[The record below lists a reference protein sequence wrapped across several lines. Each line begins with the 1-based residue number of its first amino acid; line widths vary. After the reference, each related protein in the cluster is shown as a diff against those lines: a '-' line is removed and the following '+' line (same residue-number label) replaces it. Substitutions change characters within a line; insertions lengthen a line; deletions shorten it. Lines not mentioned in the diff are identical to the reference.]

1 MTYRVRNI
9 GIAIAL
15 AVVAALLTTFYVTN
29 YKKSVQSGEE
39 AVTVFVASRDI
50 PAGTAGSDVVDRKWI
65 RSEQVN
71 RRNVV
76 PGAISDPSQIKEL
89 SAAQQL
95 YAGEQVSTSRF
106 RPLEEQGL
114 RAQLKGNMRAFDLP
128 GDEHQ
133 LLVGTLKAGDKVDVL
148 GTWEFPEGTQIHVSR
163 VVLRDLTVLRAA
175 NEGKVQSKIA
185 SGANLP
191 FSAILAVTDR
201 QAHKLFWLAKNGEWS
216 LQLRGVA
223 DVADSPETVDTS
235 ASLLQDGLNQ
245 SQFRKGMTQIKRSSR
260 R

>member
-9 GIAIAL
+9 AIAVAL

-29 YKKSVQSGEE
+29 YKKSVQSGEQS
-39 AVTVFVASRDI
+39 VTVFVAARDI
-50 PAGTAGSDVVDRKWI
+50 PIGTSGSDVVDRKWI
-65 RSEQVN
+65 RTEEID

-76 PGAISDPSQIKEL
+76 PGAISDTAQIKDL
-89 SAAQQL
+89 SATQQL

-106 RPLEEQGL
+106 RPLEEQGM
-114 RAQLKGNMRAFDLP
+114 RAQLKGNLRALELP

-133 LLVGTLKAGDKVDVL
+133 LLMGTLKGGDRVDVV
-148 GTWEFPEGTQIHVSR
+148 GSWEFPEGSQIHVSR
-163 VVLRDLTVLRAA
+163 VVLRDLNVLRAA

-191 FSAILAVTDR
+191 FNVILAVTDR
-201 QAHKLFWLAKNGEWS
+201 QAHKLFWLMKNGDWS
-216 LQLRGVA
+216 LQLRGVV
-223 DVADSPETVDTS
+223 DTADSPESVDTS
-235 ASLLQDGLNQ
+235 ASLLLDGMNKNQ
-245 SQFRKGMTQIKRSSR
+245 SRKGMAQIKRSSR

>member
-9 GIAIAL
+9 AIAVAL

-39 AVTVFVASRDI
+39 AVTVFVAARDI
-50 PAGTAGSDVVDRKWI
+50 PIGTSGSDVVDRKWI
-65 RSEQVN
+65 RSEEID

-76 PGAISDPSQIKEL
+76 PGAISDPAQIEDL
-89 SAAQQL
+89 SATQPL
-95 YAGEQVSTSRF
+95 FAGEQVSTSRF
-106 RPLEEQGL
+106 RPLEEQGIHG
-114 RAQLKGNMRAFDLP
+114 QLKGNVRALQVP

-133 LLVGTLKAGDKVDVL
+133 LLVGTLKAGDRVDVL
-148 GTWEFPEGTQIHVSR
+148 GSWEFPEGTQIHVSR
-163 VVLRDLTVLRAA
+163 VVLRDVLVLRAA

-185 SGANLP
+185 SGSNLP
-191 FSAILAVTDR
+191 FSAIFALTDR
-201 QAHKLFWLAKNGEWS
+201 QAHKLFWLTNNGEWS

-223 DVADSPETVDTS
+223 DAADSPESLDTS
-235 ASLLQDGLNQ
+235 ASLLQDGMNQ
-245 SQFRKGMTQIKRSSR
+245 TQFRKGMAQIKRSSR

>member
-9 GIAIAL
+9 AIAVAL

-29 YKKSVQSGEE
+29 YKKSVQSGE
-39 AVTVFVASRDI
+39 ASVTVYVAARDI
-50 PAGTAGSDVVDRKWI
+50 PVGTAGSDVVDRKWI
-65 RSEQVN
+65 RSEQID

-76 PGAISDPSQIKEL
+76 PGAISDPTQIEEF
-89 SAAQQL
+89 SAAQAL

-106 RPLEEQGL
+106 RPLEEQGIHG
-114 RAQLKGNMRAFDLP
+114 RLKGNVRALQVP

-133 LLVGTLKAGDKVDVL
+133 LLVGTLKSGDRVDVL
-148 GTWEFPEGTQIHVSR
+148 GSWEFPEGTQIHVSR
-163 VVLRDLTVLRAA
+163 VVLRDVLVLRAA

-191 FSAILAVTDR
+191 YNAILAVTDR
-201 QAHKLFWLAKNGEWS
+201 QAHKLFWLSQNGDWT

-223 DVADSPETVDTS
+223 DVADSPESLDTS

-245 SQFRKGMTQIKRSSR
+245 TQFRKGMAQIKRSSR

>member
-9 GIAIAL
+9 AIAVAL

-39 AVTVFVASRDI
+39 SVTVFVASRDI
-50 PAGTAGSDVVDRKWI
+50 PLGTSGSDVVDRKWI
-65 RSEQVN
+65 RSEEIS

-76 PGAISDPSQIKEL
+76 PGAISDPKQIEDL
-89 SAAQQL
+89 SAAQPL
-95 YAGEQVSTSRF
+95 FAGEQVSTSRF
-106 RPLEEQGL
+106 RPLEEQGM
-114 RAQLKGNMRAFDLP
+114 QGILKGNLRALQLP

-133 LLVGTLKAGDKVDVL
+133 LLVGTLKRGDRVDVL
-148 GTWEFPEGTQIHVSR
+148 GTWEFPEGSQIHVSR
-163 VVLRDLTVLRAA
+163 VVLRDLQVLRAA

-191 FSAILAVTDR
+191 FNAILAVTDR
-201 QAHKLFWLAKNGEWS
+201 QAHKLFWLMKNGEWS

-223 DVADSPETVDTS
+223 DAADSPEAVDS
-235 ASLLQDGLNQ
+235 SGSLLNDGMNK
-245 SQFRKGMTQIKRSSR
+245 SQLKKGMAQIKRSSR

>member
-9 GIAIAL
+9 AIAVAL

-39 AVTVFVASRDI
+39 AVTVFVAARDI
-50 PAGTAGSDVVDRKWI
+50 PIGTSGSDVVDRKWI
-65 RSEQVN
+65 RSEEIN

-76 PGAISDPSQIKEL
+76 PGAISDPAQIENF
-89 SAAQQL
+89 SAAQPL

-106 RPLEEQGL
+106 RPIKEQGIL
-114 RAQLKGNMRAFDLP
+114 GQLKGNVRALQLP

-133 LLVGTLKAGDKVDVL
+133 LLVGTLKSGDKVDVV
-148 GTWEFPEGTQIHVSR
+148 GSWEFPEGSQIHVSR

-191 FSAILAVTDR
+191 FNAVLAVTDR

-223 DVADSPETVDTS
+223 DPADSPESMDTS
-235 ASLLQDGLNQ
+235 ASLLQDGMNQ
-245 SQFRKGMTQIKRSSR
+245 TQFRKGMAQIKRSSR

>member
-1 MTYRVRNI
+1 MTYRMRNI
-9 GIAIAL
+9 AIAVAL

-39 AVTVFVASRDI
+39 AVTVFVAARDI
-50 PAGTAGSDVVDRKWI
+50 PVGTAGADVVDRKWI
-65 RSEQVN
+65 RSEEVN

-76 PGAISDPSQIKEL
+76 PGAISDPAQIEEL
-89 SAAQQL
+89 SAAQPL

-114 RAQLKGNMRAFDLP
+114 RAQLKGNVRALQVP

-133 LLVGTLKAGDKVDVL
+133 LLVGTLKTGDRVDVI
-148 GTWEFPEGTQIHVSR
+148 GSWEFPEGTQIHVSR
-163 VVLRDLTVLRAA
+163 VVLRDVLVLRAA

-191 FSAILAVTDR
+191 FSAVLALTDR
-201 QAHKLFWLAKNGEWS
+201 QAHKLFWLTKNGEWT

-223 DVADSPETVDTS
+223 DAADSPETMDTS

-245 SQFRKGMTQIKRSSR
+245 SQFRKGMAQIKRSSR

>member
-9 GIAIAL
+9 AIAIAL

-39 AVTVFVASRDI
+39 SVTVFVASRDI
-50 PAGTAGSDVVDRKWI
+50 PIGTSGSDVVDRKWI
-65 RSEQVN
+65 RTAEIN

-76 PGAISDPSQIKEL
+76 PGAISSPDQIEDL
-89 SAAQQL
+89 SATQPL

-106 RPLEEQGL
+106 RPVAEQGIHG
-114 RAQLKGNMRAFDLP
+114 QLKGNMRALELP

-133 LLVGTLKAGDKVDVL
+133 LLVGTLKSGDRVDVL
-148 GTWEFPEGTQIHVSR
+148 GSWEFPEGTQIHVSR
-163 VVLRDLTVLRAA
+163 VVLRDLNVLRAA

-185 SGANLP
+185 SGANMP
-191 FSAILAVTDR
+191 FNVILAVTDR
-201 QAHKLFWLAKNGEWS
+201 QAHKLFWLMKNGEWS
-216 LQLRGVA
+216 LQLRGVSET
-223 DVADSPETVDTS
+223 ADSPEGVDSS
-235 ASLLQDGLNQ
+235 ASLLLDGMNKNQ
-245 SQFRKGMTQIKRSSR
+245 SKQGLAQIKRSSR

>member
-9 GIAIAL
+9 AIAVAL

-29 YKKSVQSGEE
+29 YKKSVQSGE
-39 AVTVFVASRDI
+39 ASVTVYVAARDI
-50 PAGTAGSDVVDRKWI
+50 PIGTAGSDVVDRKWI
-65 RSEQVN
+65 RSEQID

-76 PGAISDPSQIKEL
+76 PGAISDPTQIEDF
-89 SAAQQL
+89 SAAQAL

-106 RPLEEQGL
+106 RPLQEQGIHG
-114 RAQLKGNMRAFDLP
+114 QLKGNVRALQLP

-133 LLVGTLKAGDKVDVL
+133 LLVGTLKRGDRVDVL
-148 GTWEFPEGTQIHVSR
+148 GSWEFPEGTQIHVSR
-163 VVLRDLTVLRAA
+163 VVLRDVLVLRAA

-191 FSAILAVTDR
+191 YNAILAVTDR
-201 QAHKLFWLAKNGEWS
+201 QAHKLFWLSQNGDWT

-223 DVADSPETVDTS
+223 DVADSPDGLDTS
-235 ASLLQDGLNQ
+235 ASLLQDGLNKA
-245 SQFRKGMTQIKRSSR
+245 QFRKGMAQIKRSSR

>member
-9 GIAIAL
+9 AIAVAL

-39 AVTVFVASRDI
+39 AVTVYVAARDI
-50 PAGTAGSDVVDRKWI
+50 PIGTAGSDVIDRKWI
-65 RSEQVN
+65 RSEEIN

-76 PGAISDPSQIKEL
+76 PGAISDPKQIEEF
-89 SAAQQL
+89 SAAQPL

-114 RAQLKGNMRAFDLP
+114 RAQLKGNVRALQMP

-133 LLVGTLKAGDKVDVL
+133 LLVGTLKSGDRVDVV
-148 GTWEFPEGTQIHVSR
+148 GTWEFPEGTQVHVSR
-163 VVLRDLTVLRAA
+163 VVLRDLLVLRAA

-191 FSAILAVTDR
+191 FNAILAVTDR
-201 QAHKLFWLAKNGEWS
+201 QAHKFFWLAKNGEWS

-223 DVADSPETVDTS
+223 DVADSPESMDSS
-235 ASLLQDGLNQ
+235 ASLLVDGMNQ
-245 SQFRKGMTQIKRSSR
+245 TQLRKGMGQIRRSSR

>member
-9 GIAIAL
+9 AIAVAL

-39 AVTVFVASRDI
+39 AVTVFVAARDI
-50 PAGTAGSDVVDRKWI
+50 PIGTSGSDVIDRKWI
-65 RSEQVN
+65 RSEEIN
-71 RRNVV
+71 RRSVV
-76 PGAISDPSQIKEL
+76 PGAISDPDQIEDL
-89 SAAQQL
+89 SATQPL
-95 YAGEQVSTSRF
+95 FAGEQVSTSRF
-106 RPLEEQGL
+106 RPLEEQGIHG
-114 RAQLKGNMRAFDLP
+114 QLKGNVRALQVP

-133 LLVGTLKAGDKVDVL
+133 LLVGTLKTGDRVDVV
-148 GTWEFPEGTQIHVSR
+148 GTWEFPEGTQVHVSR
-163 VVLRDLTVLRAA
+163 VVLRDVLVLRAA

-191 FSAILAVTDR
+191 FSTVLALTDR
-201 QAHKLFWLAKNGEWS
+201 QAHKLFWLTKHGDWT

-223 DVADSPETVDTS
+223 DAADSPETVDTS
-235 ASLLQDGLNQ
+235 ASLLQDGLNKT
-245 SQFRKGMTQIKRSSR
+245 QFRKGMAQIKRSSR

>member
-9 GIAIAL
+9 AIAVAL

-29 YKKSVQSGEE
+29 YKKSVQSGE
-39 AVTVFVASRDI
+39 ASVTVYVAARDI
-50 PAGTAGSDVVDRKWI
+50 PIGTAGSDVVDRKWI
-65 RSEQVN
+65 RSEQID

-76 PGAISDPSQIKEL
+76 PGAISDPTQIEDF
-89 SAAQQL
+89 SAAQAL

-106 RPLEEQGL
+106 RPLQEQGIHG
-114 RAQLKGNMRAFDLP
+114 QLKGNVRALQLP

-133 LLVGTLKAGDKVDVL
+133 LLVGTLKRGDRVDVL
-148 GTWEFPEGTQIHVSR
+148 GSWEFPEGTQIHVSR
-163 VVLRDLTVLRAA
+163 VVLRDVLVLRAA

-191 FSAILAVTDR
+191 YNAILAVTDR
-201 QAHKLFWLAKNGEWS
+201 QAHKLFWLSQNGDWT

-223 DVADSPETVDTS
+223 DVADSPDGLDTS

-245 SQFRKGMTQIKRSSR
+245 AQFRKGMAQIKRSSR

>member
-9 GIAIAL
+9 AIAVAL

-29 YKKSVQSGEE
+29 YKKSVQSGE
-39 AVTVFVASRDI
+39 ASVTVYVAARDI
-50 PAGTAGSDVVDRKWI
+50 PIGTAGSDVVDRKWI
-65 RSEQVN
+65 RSEQID

-76 PGAISDPSQIKEL
+76 PGAISDPTQIEDF
-89 SAAQQL
+89 SAAQAL

-106 RPLEEQGL
+106 RPLQEQGIHG
-114 RAQLKGNMRAFDLP
+114 QLKGNVRALQLP

-133 LLVGTLKAGDKVDVL
+133 LLVGTLKRGDRVDVL
-148 GTWEFPEGTQIHVSR
+148 GSWEFPEGTQIHVSR
-163 VVLRDLTVLRAA
+163 VVLRDVLVLRAA

-191 FSAILAVTDR
+191 YNAILAVTDR
-201 QAHKLFWLAKNGEWS
+201 QAHKLFWLSQNGDWT

-223 DVADSPETVDTS
+223 DVADSPDGLDTS

-245 SQFRKGMTQIKRSSR
+245 AQFRRGMAQIKRSSR

>member
-9 GIAIAL
+9 AIAVAL

-39 AVTVFVASRDI
+39 AVTVYVAARDI
-50 PAGTAGSDVVDRKWI
+50 PIGTAGSDVIDRKWI
-65 RSEQVN
+65 RSEEIN

-76 PGAISDPSQIKEL
+76 PGAISDPKQIEEF
-89 SAAQQL
+89 SAAQPL

-114 RAQLKGNMRAFDLP
+114 RAQLKGNVRALQMP

-133 LLVGTLKAGDKVDVL
+133 LLVGTLKSGDRVDVV
-148 GTWEFPEGTQIHVSR
+148 GTWEFPEGTQVHVSR
-163 VVLRDLTVLRAA
+163 VVLRDLLVLRAA

-191 FSAILAVTDR
+191 FNAILAVTDR
-201 QAHKLFWLAKNGEWS
+201 QAHKFFWLAKNGEWS

-223 DVADSPETVDTS
+223 DVADSPESMDSS
-235 ASLLQDGLNQ
+235 ASLLVDGMNQ
-245 SQFRKGMTQIKRSSR
+245 TQLRKGMGEIRRSSR

>member
-9 GIAIAL
+9 AIAVAL

-39 AVTVFVASRDI
+39 AVTVFVAARDI
-50 PAGTAGSDVVDRKWI
+50 PVGTSGSDVVDRKWI
-65 RSEQVN
+65 RSEEIS

-76 PGAISDPSQIKEL
+76 PGAISDPTQIEDF
-89 SAAQQL
+89 SAAQPL

-114 RAQLKGNMRAFDLP
+114 RAQLKGNVRALQVP

-133 LLVGTLKAGDKVDVL
+133 LLVGTLKSGDKVDVL
-148 GTWEFPEGTQIHVSR
+148 GTWEFPEGSQIHVSR
-163 VVLRDLTVLRAA
+163 VVLRDLLVLRAA

-191 FSAILAVTDR
+191 FNAVLAVTDR

-223 DVADSPETVDTS
+223 DAADSPESVDTS
-235 ASLLQDGLNQ
+235 ASLLQDGMNQ
-245 SQFRKGMTQIKRSSR
+245 TQFRKGMAQIKRSSR

>member
-9 GIAIAL
+9 AIAVAL

-39 AVTVFVASRDI
+39 SVTVYVAARDI
-50 PAGTAGSDVVDRKWI
+50 PLGTAGSDVVDRKWI
-65 RSEQVN
+65 RTAEIN

-76 PGAISDPSQIKEL
+76 PGAISSPDQIA
-89 SAAQQL
+89 SFAAAQPL

-106 RPLEEQGL
+106 RPLKEQGIHG
-114 RAQLKGNMRAFDLP
+114 QLKGNTRALQVP

-133 LLVGTLKAGDKVDVL
+133 LLVGTLKSGDRVDVV
-148 GTWEFPEGTQIHVSR
+148 GSWEFPEGTQIHVSR
-163 VVLRDLTVLRAA
+163 VVLRDLLVLRAA

-191 FSAILAVTDR
+191 FNAMLALTDR
-201 QAHKLFWLAKNGEWS
+201 QAHKLFWLMKNGDWS
-216 LQLRGVA
+216 LELRGVA
-223 DVADSPETVDTS
+223 GSADSPESLDTS
-235 ASLLQDGLNQ
+235 ASLMQDGMTKTQL
-245 SQFRKGMTQIKRSSR
+245 RKGMGQIKRSSR

>member
-9 GIAIAL
+9 AIAVAL

-39 AVTVFVASRDI
+39 AVTVFVAARDI
-50 PAGTAGSDVVDRKWI
+50 PIGTSGSDVVDRKWI
-65 RSEQVN
+65 RSEEIS
-71 RRNVV
+71 RRSVV
-76 PGAISDPSQIKEL
+76 PGAISDPDQIKDF
-89 SAAQQL
+89 SAAQPL

-114 RAQLKGNMRAFDLP
+114 RAQLKGNVRALQVP

-133 LLVGTLKAGDKVDVL
+133 LLVGTLKTGDHVDVV
-148 GTWEFPEGTQIHVSR
+148 GTWEFPEGSQIHVSR
-163 VVLRDLTVLRAA
+163 VVLRDLLVLRAA

-191 FSAILAVTDR
+191 FNAVLAVTDR
-201 QAHKLFWLAKNGEWS
+201 QAHKLFWLSKNGEWT
-216 LQLRGVA
+216 LHLRGVA
-223 DVADSPETVDTS
+223 DAADSPESMDSS
-235 ASLLQDGLNQ
+235 ASLLQDGMKQ
-245 SQFRKGMTQIKRSSR
+245 SQFRKGMAQIKRSSR

>member
-9 GIAIAL
+9 AIAVAL

-39 AVTVFVASRDI
+39 AVTVFVAARDI
-50 PAGTAGSDVVDRKWI
+50 PIGTSGSDVVDRKWI
-65 RSEQVN
+65 RSEEIN

-76 PGAISDPSQIKEL
+76 PGAISDPTQIEEL
-89 SAAQQL
+89 SAAQPL
-95 YAGEQVSTSRF
+95 FAGEQVSTSRF

-114 RAQLKGNMRAFDLP
+114 TGQLKGNLRALQLP

-133 LLVGTLKAGDKVDVL
+133 LMVGTLKRNDRVDVV
-148 GTWEFPEGTQIHVSR
+148 GSWEFPEGTQVHVSR
-163 VVLRDLTVLRAA
+163 VVLRDLLVLRAA

-191 FSAILAVTDR
+191 FSVMLALTDR
-201 QAHKLFWLAKNGEWS
+201 QAHKLFWLTKNGEWT

-223 DVADSPETVDTS
+223 DAADSPETVDTS
-235 ASLLQDGLNQ
+235 ASLLQDGMNQ
-245 SQFRKGMTQIKRSSR
+245 TQFRKGIAQIKRSSR

>member
-9 GIAIAL
+9 AIAVAL

-39 AVTVFVASRDI
+39 SVTVFVAARDI
-50 PAGTAGSDVVDRKWI
+50 PIGTAGSDVVDRKWI
-65 RSEQVN
+65 RSEQID

-76 PGAISDPSQIKEL
+76 PGAISDPGQIEDF
-89 SAAQQL
+89 SAAQPL

-106 RPLEEQGL
+106 RPLEEQGIHGQL
-114 RAQLKGNMRAFDLP
+114 RGNMRALQVP

-133 LLVGTLKAGDKVDVL
+133 LLVGTLKSGDRVDVV

-163 VVLRDLTVLRAA
+163 VVLRDVSVLRAA

-191 FSAILAVTDR
+191 FNAVLAVTDR
-201 QAHKLFWLAKNGEWS
+201 QAHKFFWLAKNGEWT

-223 DVADSPETVDTS
+223 DVADSPESVDTS
-235 ASLLQDGLNQ
+235 ASLLQEGLNQ
-245 SQFRKGMTQIKRSSR
+245 NQFRKGMAQIKRSSR

>member
-9 GIAIAL
+9 AIAVAL

-29 YKKSVQSGEE
+29 YKKSVQSGE
-39 AVTVFVASRDI
+39 ASVTVYVAARDI
-50 PAGTAGSDVVDRKWI
+50 PIGTAGSDVVDRKWI
-65 RSEQVN
+65 RSEQID

-76 PGAISDPSQIKEL
+76 PGAISDPTQIEDF
-89 SAAQQL
+89 SAAQAL

-106 RPLEEQGL
+106 RPLQEQGIHG
-114 RAQLKGNMRAFDLP
+114 QLKGNVRALQLP

-133 LLVGTLKAGDKVDVL
+133 LLVGTLKRGDRVDVV
-148 GTWEFPEGTQIHVSR
+148 GSWEFPEGTQIHVSR
-163 VVLRDLTVLRAA
+163 VVLRDVLVLRAA

-191 FSAILAVTDR
+191 YNAILAVTDR
-201 QAHKLFWLAKNGEWS
+201 QALKLFWLSQNGDWT

-223 DVADSPETVDTS
+223 DVADSPEALDTS
-235 ASLLQDGLNQ
+235 ASLLQDGLNKAQ
-245 SQFRKGMTQIKRSSR
+245 LRRGMAQIKRSSR